1 MAQDHAA
8 KAVKGGDRACWGCG
22 AGGDSVKPRTHRTG
36 DSHPLIDVR
45 QTSAFRPASRLR
57 RGYSNHIHHCIVLS
71 APPPSLSP
79 YIVSEYFT
87 PECFVPGA
95 QGKYQFDSRA
105 DIKTRYVSEILFS
118 APVSYRCVF
127 FPKSSK
133 ENPNP
138 LFFAPLQ

>member
-71 APPPSLSP
+71 APPPPLSLRTLFLNTSLQSVLSP
-79 YIVSEYFT
+79 VH
-87 PECFVPGA
+87 
-95 QGKYQFDSRA
+95 
-105 DIKTRYVSEILFS
+105 
-118 APVSYRCVF
+118 
-127 FPKSSK
+127 K
-133 ENPNP
+133 ENIS
-138 LFFAPLQ
+138 LTAELI